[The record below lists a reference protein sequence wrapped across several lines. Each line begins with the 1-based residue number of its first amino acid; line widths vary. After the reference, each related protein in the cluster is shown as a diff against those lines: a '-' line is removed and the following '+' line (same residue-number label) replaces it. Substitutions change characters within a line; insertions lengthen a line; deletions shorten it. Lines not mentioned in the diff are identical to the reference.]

1 MTGPFPGQGDDTPE
15 SGHGTPPETRYGTAA
30 EEDQPNPYY
39 GDSDED
45 LPPIGEPPRGPDRK
59 VVIAIATTVVVI
71 VGAGFALW
79 FGVGPGKTDGT
90 AVAAT
95 GSSHPAP
102 VVQPASGSAAPSPS
116 AGTPPTTA
124 TTPNQSAAYDVGMCF
139 DEVAGLQAGKVELN
153 PVPCGGAEA
162 VFVINDV
169 VASIADCDT
178 GLGAADY
185 HNHGYQVP
193 DETAGVAYCAS
204 LVVPADDCFVLGGTS
219 PIVRAACGSAPDV
232 VQVQAIE
239 SAPTAAT
246 ACTDK
251 TNPDV
256 WFYQSPTSGQFACVS
271 RPAATTPTTTTT
283 PDH

>member
-1 MTGPFPGQGDDTPE
+1 MTGPFPGQGDDTPQQQA
-15 SGHGTPPETRYGTAA
+15 GGTPVDG
-30 EEDQPNPYY
+30 DGPNPYF
-39 GDSDED
+39 GDADED
-45 LPPIGEPPRGPDRK
+45 LPPIGTPPRGPNRK
-59 VVIAIATTVVVI
+59 VIIAIAVAVVVI
-71 VGAGFALW
+71 VGAGLGLW
-79 FGVGPGKTDGT
+79 FGVGPGKTGGT

-95 GSSHPAP
+95 GSRHPAP
-102 VVQPASGSAAPSPS
+102 VGQPASGSVPP
-116 AGTPPTTA
+116 TPPSGGAPAT
-124 TTPNQSAAYDVGMCF
+124 TTPNASGTNPAAAYDVGMCF
-139 DEVAGLQAGKVELN
+139 DEVNGTQAAKVELN
-153 PVPCGGAEA
+153 PVQCGGADA

-178 GLGAADY
+178 GQGSADY

-193 DETAGVAYCAS
+193 DDTAGVAYCAS
-204 LVVPADDCFVLGGTS
+204 LVVPANDCFVLGGTA
-219 PIVRAACGSAPDV
+219 PIARAACGSAPDV

-251 TNPDV
+251 TNPDI

-271 RPAATTPTTTTT
+271 RPSTANATTPTT